1 MTTNTGIT
9 KGSSSDNRRALRNFA
24 PLLIDVALP
33 LGAYY
38 LLKNGFGTS
47 TLMAL
52 ALSSV
57 VPAVR
62 TGWGVV
68 KGREVNGLAALI
80 LFVNVVS
87 LLLGFVAGDP
97 RLMIAKDSA
106 ISSTIA
112 IGIIVSV
119 VLGKPMMTAGMKPW
133 VVKGDPDREAAWAR
147 LHAGSARFR
156 RAERVFSLVW
166 GVVLLAECVVR
177 VVGAYTLPVDTMVW
191 GGNVVMVV
199 AMGMGFLVGG
209 ALGAGPMAGMVIVE
223 AKAAEAKAA
232 KVEAAKVEAAKVE
245 AAKVEAKSA
254 AKAGAE
260 GRGEGET
267 DAVRPVEPF
276 ETALA
281 ASTDHAAA
289 NFASAK

>member
-1 MTTNTGIT
+1 MTTNTGTSIKASAT
-9 KGSSSDNRRALRNFA
+9 GGRRAVRNFA
-24 PLLIDVALP
+24 PLFIDVAVP

-52 ALSSV
+52 GLSSV

-68 KGREVNGLAALI
+68 KAREVNGLAALI

-106 ISSTIA
+106 VSSTIG

-119 VLGKPMMTAGMKPW
+119 VLGKPTMTAGMKPW
-133 VVKGDPDREAAWAR
+133 VVKGDPGREAAWAR

-191 GGNVVMVV
+191 AGNVIMVV
-199 AMGMGFLVGG
+199 GMGVGFLVSG
-209 ALGAGPMAGMVIVE
+209 ALGAGPMAGMVIAEAKSE
-223 AKAAEAKAA
+223 AKAMRDGARAGERETEA
-232 KVEAAKVEAAKVE
+232 
-245 AAKVEAKSA
+245 
-254 AKAGAE
+254 G
-260 GRGEGET
+260 
-267 DAVRPVEPF
+267 RPVESS
-276 ETALA
+276 EVDLDSANLATA
-281 ASTDHAAA
+281 
-289 NFASAK
+289 K